1 MSTPPQETPQISEE
15 EQKRIDA
22 EAAAKEKQEQEA
34 LPYRWRQSLTD
45 VTITIPVPAGTK
57 AKQVV
62 VEIKKSSIKAGMK
75 GQEPILSGQFPKE
88 IKVDDCT
95 WTLDDS
101 REITISLEKG
111 SISQSWWPH
120 VVTSAPKI
128 DTTKINP
135 ENSSLSDLDGETRA
149 MVEKM
154 MYDNQQKQMGKPT
167 SDELRQQE
175 MIKKL
180 QAQHPE
186 MDFSNAKGMPGS
198 Q

>member
-1 MSTPPQETPQISEE
+1 MSSPSDEAPQVSEV
-15 EQKRIDA
+15 EQKKLDA
-22 EAAAKEKQEQEA
+22 EAAIKEKQEQDA
-34 LPYRWRQSLTD
+34 LPYRWRQTLND
-45 VTITIPVPAGTK
+45 VTVSIPVPPGTK
-57 AKQVV
+57 AKQLV
-62 VEIKKSSIKAGMK
+62 VEIKKTSIKAGLK
-75 GQEPILSGQFPKE
+75 GEEPILSGQLPKE

-111 SISQSWWPH
+111 SIQQSWWPH

-154 MYDNQQKQMGKPT
+154 MFDNQQKQMGKPT
-167 SDELRQQE
+167 SEELKQQE

-186 MDFSNAKGMPGS
+186 MDFSNVKNMP